1 MHHSREHS
9 DVRFGIQVSVLAFLF
24 LHNSDEVLRTYPG
37 SVVPKLLDVTRSL
50 HEVYKVNTLFGSN
63 ICPIFLF

>member
-9 DVRFGIQVSVLAFLF
+9 DVRFGIQVSILAFLF
-24 LHNSDEVLRTYPG
+24 PYNSDVVLRTYPG
-37 SVVPKLLDVTRSL
+37 PVVPKLLDVTCSL
-50 HEVYKVNTLFGSN
+50 HEVYKVNTLFGSY